1 MVVLE
6 DIVTMLA
13 GASVLMA
20 WSVMYRESI
29 WYRLP
34 ENMLIGTAMGYTL
47 RNSVRQI
54 TSRALVPLFQEGQ
67 YGDIAI
73 WVGLILGLMY
83 LLRWFPP
90 TRWISRFPMSY
101 QAGLYTGYAVRAVV
115 IVNIIE
121 LVGMGSLTA
130 TGTKYGTPT
139 ALNNLIIA
147 MFTFTVMSYFLFT
160 YRHRGVLGISA
171 RIGRVGLM
179 IAFGMVMGTY
189 LITNIS
195 FAIGHMRELVSAPWV
210 YLVPF
215 AIIGV
220 LIGIIGDT
228 RGWFGH
234 QAETY

>member
-1 MVVLE
+1 
-6 DIVTMLA
+6 
-13 GASVLMA
+13 
-20 WSVMYRESI
+20 
-29 WYRLP
+29 
-34 ENMLIGTAMGYTL
+34 
-47 RNSVRQI
+47 
-54 TSRALVPLFQEGQ
+54 
-67 YGDIAI
+67 
-73 WVGLILGLMY
+73 
-83 LLRWFPP
+83 
-90 TRWISRFPMSY
+90 MSY